1 MGERGREVETV
12 ITAKMQEDFGR
23 AAADRTLGAA
33 TARFG
38 RTTATRLAAMPDHP
52 GYSKAR
58 GFSIDDAD
66 HLDAICAF
74 FTDAGLAPLIEVWA
88 GDASAALGRRLAQAG
103 FYAAEVNATLRARP
117 GPLVPPATPDPDVEI
132 REVAP
137 GDDAGYLETLIDGY
151 GLGDAPPAARR
162 MLTVEH
168 RSPHLRR
175 YLAWVGGRP
184 AAAAA
189 LYLTP
194 RVATPH
200 VASPHVASPRVAS
213 PRFAT
218 PRFGYLAG
226 AATIPAMRNR
236 GCQSAL
242 IRRRL
247 QDAAVAAAGTAA
259 VALDCAASTA
269 GAVDAVATDAA
280 AANPAPAVVVTTAFG
295 SPSQANLQR
304 LGFTIVHTR
313 TLWRP
318 Y

>member
-1 MGERGREVETV
+1 MGSERGREVETV
-12 ITAKMQEDFGR
+12 ITAKIDEDFGR
-23 AAADRTLGAA
+23 AADDPALGAA

-38 RTTATRLAAMPDHP
+38 RTTATRLAAMPEHP
-52 GYSKAR
+52 GYTKAR

-66 HLDAICAF
+66 HLAAICAF

-103 FYAAEVNATLRARP
+103 LYAAEVNATLQARP
-117 GPLVPPATPDPDVEI
+117 GPPATPDPDVEI

-137 GDDAGYLETLIDGY
+137 GDDADYLETLIDGY
-151 GLGDAPPAARR
+151 GLGDAPAAARR
-162 MLTVEH
+162 MLAVEH

-189 LYLTP
+189 LYVSPRVVTP
-194 RVATPH
+194 RV
-200 VASPHVASPRVAS
+200 V
-213 PRFAT
+213 T

-247 QDAAVAAAGTAA
+247 RDAAAIAAPVAVDGVAVTAA
-259 VALDCAASTA
+259 
-269 GAVDAVATDAA
+269 ATDAGA
-280 AANPAPAVVVTTAFG
+280 TDAGATAVANPAPAVVVTTAFG
-295 SPSQANLQR
+295 SPSQTNLQR
-304 LGFTIVHTR
+304 LGFTVVHTR

>member
-12 ITAKMQEDFGR
+12 ITAKMHEDFGR
-23 AAADRTLGAA
+23 AAADPTLGAA

-194 RVATPH
+194 RVATP
-200 VASPHVASPRVAS
+200 
-213 PRFAT
+213 RFDT